1 MYARS
6 HTTDGSGG
14 GHRSASSTHD
24 ASGCA
29 SQSYPVGRHQTDL
42 HRPDGWTSGVP
53 VPDEAL
59 LFLNTAIAIV
69 GIVVAITWLKFPPV
83 FALLF
88 GTLYLG
94 VTTAVGA
101 KRTSE
106 TVADRFADVM
116 ADIGILVTLGVILGA
131 LLTVTNTMQRLVE
144 AMLKVFGKR
153 SIPYV
158 FAATLSSMFSS
169 IYSDVLLVLSAP
181 LARRLGP
188 QLGPKGR
195 ALMGGTLTA
204 GIEVGLVFVAP
215 GVAAVAIAG
224 ILDVPLGQ
232 MFLIGLAV
240 GLPTALLTVLAF
252 AAILRVMKWTP
263 ELDEIEDAE
272 EADKVDESQPAP
284 RSSLD
289 DFEGG
294 DFRSQDGEHPQ
305 PPEDGA
311 AAGSPARH
319 TAAVK
324 VRETTTAEVSDETA
338 PGQKTRELP
347 LFVAVSPV
355 LLTLILIAG
364 GALAKAVSVDSA
376 AVVFL
381 TDPVVALLLGTALAY
396 ALSSRVRSR
405 GEVSGAIGTALAQCG
420 PILVL
425 SGISGSL
432 GFIIEG
438 SGMGK
443 VLGGAFSSD
452 FLPPLLL
459 VWIVGAVLHIALG
472 SVTVAGITAAGILGP
487 IAGSLDAP
495 LVLVALAAGSG
506 ALFVPHVSSNFFWMF
521 QSLLGFSTRGTIKTH
536 TIPMTLA
543 SVISL
548 PIILAVSAF
557 S

>member
-1 MYARS
+1 M
-6 HTTDGSGG
+6 
-14 GHRSASSTHD
+14 
-24 ASGCA
+24 
-29 SQSYPVGRHQTDL
+29 
-42 HRPDGWTSGVP
+42 
-53 VPDEAL
+53 PDEAL

-69 GIVVAITWLKFPPV
+69 GIVVAITWMKFPPV

-94 VTTAVGA
+94 LTTAVGA
-101 KRTSE
+101 KDTPE
-106 TVADRFADVM
+106 TVAAGFADVM
-116 ADIGILVTLGVILGA
+116 GDIGILVTFGVVLGA

-144 AMLKVFGKR
+144 AMLRAFGER

-158 FAATLSSMFSS
+158 FAATLSSLFTS

-188 QLGPKGR
+188 RLGPKGR

-232 MFLIGLAV
+232 MFLVGLAV
-240 GLPTALLTVLAF
+240 GLPTALLTTLAF
-252 AAILRVMKWTP
+252 AAVLRLMKWTP
-263 ELDEIEDAE
+263 ELDEIEEPDEDDAVGE
-272 EADKVDESQPAP
+272 PGPGQGKTLDGPDGGGP
-284 RSSLD
+284 R
-289 DFEGG
+289 
-294 DFRSQDGEHPQ
+294 RQDGAHAQ
-305 PPEDGA
+305 PSGGGA
-311 AAGSPARH
+311 RAGSPPG
-319 TAAVK
+319 TAAAVQD
-324 VRETTTAEVSDETA
+324 REPATAEA
-338 PGQKTRELP
+338 PDVTPGGAPLGQKVRELP
-347 LFVAVSPV
+347 LFLAVTPV
-355 LLTLILIAG
+355 LATLLLIAG
-364 GALAKAVSVDSA
+364 GALADALSVDSA
-376 AVVFL
+376 ALAFL
-381 TDPVVALLLGTALAY
+381 TDPVVAILLGATLAY
-396 ALSSRVRSR
+396 ALAGRVRSR
-405 GEVSGAIGTALAQCG
+405 EEIGRAIGTALTQCG

-432 GFIIEG
+432 GFVIEG
-438 SGMGK
+438 SGMAK
-443 VLGGAFSSD
+443 VLGDAFSSGL
-452 FLPPLLL
+452 LPPLLL
-459 VWIVGAVLHIALG
+459 VWLVAAVLHIALG
-472 SVTVAGITAAGILGP
+472 SITVAGITAAGILAP

-548 PIILAVSAF
+548 PLILALSAF
-557 S
+557 G